1 MDDEIDTETG
11 LVVHRYPACLIP
23 SADCSARRIQPT
35 KVEGKTV
42 GRHLAICEHCAK
54 EHDMKEDERLWGT
67 PGAEY
72 MQSDAAS
79 VYEASIDGQVD
90 DDDVAKGV
98 TIEEWTV
105 ESDEDILE
113 RVRDADVIINDIHD
127 EFCEDYGSEEDPL
140 EGIDQDDEALAAAE
154 ALRRVIAKKATG
166 WRWAK
171 EKIADHLITWD
182 AAGEPLLDGEPLY
195 VPHVPTDGD

>member
-35 KVEGKTV
+35 KVDGKTV

-72 MQSDAAS
+72 MQSDAAAA
-79 VYEASIDGQVD
+79 YETEIDPWVD
-90 DDDVAKGV
+90 EEDRRPRVL
-98 TIEEWTV
+98 EEWTV
-105 ESDEDILE
+105 ESDEDILR
-113 RVRDADVIINDIHD
+113 RVRDADTIIDSIH
-127 EFCEDYGSEEDPL
+127 EAFCDDYGAETDPL
-140 EGIDQDDEALAAAE
+140 EGIEKDPEALAAAE

-195 VPHVPTDGD
+195 VPVPTDGN